1 MRRSL
6 AFGLR
11 PLLEPLTKT
20 KTKKPKTKDQ
30 RPKTKSNMHK
40 LLQDLRYATR
50 TLVKKPGFVLVAVVT
65 LALGIGGSTA
75 IFTVVNS
82 ALLRG
87 LPYRSS
93 NELYHLWERTPQ
105 KEFNRRE
112 FSYPDYQDY
121 QQNSVFTGLAGYTG
135 GGAILSG
142 SGEPESV
149 PAARASANFF
159 SVLGVDPIVGRTFQ
173 DGEDK
178 PGGPKVTVLTYG
190 LWQRK
195 FGGDPNAVG
204 KQLTIN
210 GESYTVIGVLPQT
223 FQFALRPADLWLPY
237 QPTPNQLSRRF
248 MHGTNL
254 IGRLKPGVSA
264 NQAQSELSVI
274 ASRIE
279 QQFKDSHAGTVATL
293 VPLQE
298 EVVGNVRPILFVLLA
313 AVGFVLLIA
322 CANVASLLLTRSLAR
337 QKEVAVRSALG
348 ASRWRVIRQLLT
360 ESLLLSI
367 VGGAAGLLIAYWGTP
382 ALVAVLPQSQLN
394 AMPFLKSVQIDRSIL
409 LFSFGLSL
417 LTGLIF
423 GLAPALHSSSLD
435 LNEVLK
441 EGGRNTSAG
450 VGYRLRSAMVISEIA
465 LAVVLLIG
473 AGLMMK
479 SLFRLLQTN
488 VGFKTENLLTM
499 TIVLPATKYTEDSQC
514 IAFNDQL
521 KERVQSL
528 PGVANTGT
536 VNILPLNGGNTTR
549 FIVEGDPVPPP
560 GQEVEAN
567 IRTVND
573 TYFQTLG
580 VPLLAGRMFDESD
593 KTGGQDVVIIGKSVA
608 DKVFPGRDP
617 VGRKIKYTALDSE
630 ALLIVGV
637 VGDVKIT
644 GLDQAIKPVLYYPF
658 RQSAS
663 IFANLVVR
671 TKGDPTVLANAVRSE
686 VRNIEPGAAILN
698 VNSMDEMISQ
708 TPASFMRRFPAL
720 LISIFAA
727 VALLLASIGIYGV
740 VSYSVSQQTHFIGI
754 RMALGASPADILKM
768 VMKQGVVL
776 ALLGVGI
783 GVTAAFGLM
792 RLLRDLLFEVK
803 TTDVSTFVFVS
814 AVLFVV
820 ALLACFLPARRA
832 TKVDPLVALRYE

>member
-1 MRRSL
+1 
-6 AFGLR
+6 
-11 PLLEPLTKT
+11 
-20 KTKKPKTKDQ
+20 
-30 RPKTKSNMHK
+30 MHK

-593 KTGGQDVVIIGKSVA
+593 KTDGQAVVIIGKSVA

-754 RMALGASPADILKM
+754 RMALGASPSDILKM